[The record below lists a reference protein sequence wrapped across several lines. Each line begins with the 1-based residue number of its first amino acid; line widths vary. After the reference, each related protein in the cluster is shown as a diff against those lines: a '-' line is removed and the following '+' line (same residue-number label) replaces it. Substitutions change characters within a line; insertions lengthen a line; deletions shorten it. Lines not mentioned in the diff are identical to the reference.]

1 MLHYKET
8 NPNKALEYAFNIISE
23 SEDTPSPFLVGIYGA
38 VGDILSNKELNADAL
53 NYYLKAL
60 QLFKAVP
67 ENKRKYKKIN
77 YPPYLLVSI
86 GNVYFNEKD
95 YEKAEEKYLDALN
108 NFNLIKDDAIKLEGA
123 CTVYD
128 NIGLINIIK
137 KNYKKA
143 DSLYNLSYKNRL
155 TENKPKNIIYS
166 LLTKSRL
173 AFELNDIFNANTLFN
188 EATQLYNKAS
198 LKEKDIQNSTLNRNF
213 GYLYALSGEYYFY
226 NDEYETAIDY
236 FEEAL
241 KFLQNF
247 PLEISPVNSMIA
259 KSYLKISRLDIAEK
273 TALNNLNK
281 KENIGPEQKIQNFNV
296 LEIIYTKKNEL
307 SKLISVKDSI
317 IRIASLL
324 KFSNITKSMSK
335 LETQILLSKNQ
346 SELTENKIK
355 YNTYLY
361 ILVIGSI
368 ILFFSLVTMRINYNF
383 QKEKNNRLTIEQE
396 IISKNLEHKNLE
408 LISSTNFISQRNE
421 YLKSLRNKIK
431 TLEKNNDPN
440 ESSEL
445 MSQNIKRSIDN
456 IINSEKTFESFEKQF
471 TEVFPGFFK
480 NLIKKHGRLT
490 STDLRLCAYLR
501 MNQNSSEI
509 AQITGA
515 SIRTI
520 ESQRYRLRKKLNL
533 KPENDIINYLITI

>member
-1 MLHYKET
+1 MLEFKET
-8 NPNKALEYAFNIISE
+8 NPNKALKYAFEIINKSNG
-23 SEDTPSPFLVGIYGA
+23 TPSPLLVGVYAAI
-38 VGDILSNKELNADAL
+38 GDILSNKGLDANAL

-60 QLFKAVP
+60 QLFKSIP
-67 ENKRKYKKIN
+67 DNERIHKKIEH
-77 YPPYLLVSI
+77 PPYTLISI
-86 GNVYFNEKD
+86 GNIYFKQKD
-95 YEKAEEKYLDALN
+95 YEKAEEKYSEALD
-108 NFNLIKDDAIKLEGA
+108 NFNLIKNEKTKLQGA
-123 CTVYD
+123 STVYD
-128 NIGLINIIK
+128 NLGLISTL
-137 KNYKKA
+137 KNNFIVA
-143 DSLYNLSYKNRL
+143 DSFYNLSYNYRL
-155 TENKPKNIIYS
+155 KQKKESDIIYS
-166 LLTKSRL
+166 LIAKSRL
-173 AFELNDIFNANTLFN
+173 AFELNDIFKANSIYN
-188 EATQLYNKAS
+188 EASLIYNKAS
-198 LKEKDIQNSTLNRNF
+198 LNQNDLANSTLNRNY
-213 GYLYALSGEYYFY
+213 GYLNVLFAFHYY
-226 NDEYETAIDY
+226 NVEKYETAIDY

-247 PLEISPVNSMIA
+247 PLEISPINSMIA
-259 KSYLKISRLDIAEK
+259 KSYLKISRLDIAEE

-281 KENIGPEQKIQNFNV
+281 NENVGLEQKIENFNV
-296 LEIIYTKKNEL
+296 LEKVYSKKE
-307 SKLISVKDSI
+307 KIKELISVKDSI
-317 IRIASLL
+317 IKIASIISS
-324 KFSNITKSMSK
+324 SNLSKSMSN
-335 LETQILLSKNQ
+335 LETQILLSKNEN
-346 SELTENKIK
+346 ELIQNKIK

-361 ILVIGSI
+361 ILIIGSV
-368 ILFFSLVTMRINYNF
+368 ILFFSLITMRVNYNF

-396 IISKNLEHKNLE
+396 IISKDLEHKNLE

-431 TLEKNNDPN
+431 TLEKNNDSK

-445 MSQNIKRSIDN
+445 ISNNIKRSIDN
-456 IINSEKTFESFEKQF
+456 IINSEKSFESFEKQF
-471 TEVFPGFFK
+471 TEVYPGFFK